1 MENGSEQNNQTLVL
15 DGHGGTDQALPI
27 LLAET
32 ISQVGRAKRLSKA
45 ANCTS
50 KARCHCSQ
58 TGKKKKALGLEEQ
71 VISLL
76 EVFSFH
82 KSLCDHIYPNKL

>member
-15 DGHGGTDQALPI
+15 DGHGGTDQALSM

-58 TGKKKKALGLEEQ
+58 TGKKKKTKKNFRVRRTSNQ
-71 VISLL
+71 SLRS
-76 EVFSFH
+76 VFFS
-82 KSLCDHIYPNKL
+82 